1 MTIFNYAIL
10 DMATFNNPSIS
21 EGSSPHNQ
29 QNGISPS
36 YFLLALLPS
45 FCGSFEKEYC
55 YYYGICF
62 QFISFVDLRN
72 FLIFCYGYSFCRK
85 KKLSVPMKRKQR
97 GCKKRFQWGSRLHTQ
112 FFHIFTKYVIIMCQR
127 PFFRVTTSFF
137 FFSKNIFLS
146 KGNKS
151 FFFRRH
157 CSYPY

>member
-1 MTIFNYAIL
+1 MSNVTVNVSVFFSKNVFRDLWKVFGCIMTIFNYAIL

-85 KKLSVPMKRKQR
+85 KNYLSLWKENR
-97 GCKKRFQWGSRLHTQ
+97 GAVKKRF
-112 FFHIFTKYVIIMCQR
+112 
-127 PFFRVTTSFF
+127 
-137 FFSKNIFLS
+137 
-146 KGNKS
+146 
-151 FFFRRH
+151 
-157 CSYPY
+157 